1 MSKSRLFGIIYYLLN
16 NKKSTTATGLAKVFE
31 VSTRTIYRDI
41 DTLSTMGI
49 PIYTEAGRN
58 GGIHLLSNFTL
69 NKVLLSKEE
78 QNSLLLALKVLKQIN
93 PKINSQSF
101 LKLQSLFKNSFDD
114 WLEVDFS
121 NWHQTNNN
129 AQTFTLLKSAIL
141 NQRQIKFNYIKANGR
156 LEKRRCDPFKLIFKA
171 QAWYLQGFCLT
182 RNEFRT
188 FKINRMSSIKI
199 LKQTFSSKSV
209 PKIPKIN
216 LQEQTIHLRL
226 LFSERICCRVY
237 DEFNHH
243 DIHSRDD
250 GTVVVDTDLPNEGWL
265 IRYLLSFGKYIKILS
280 PKSIKSK
287 MKQELNEIYR
297 NI

>member
-1 MSKSRLFGIIYYLLN
+1 MLSSFSYLLN
-16 NKKSTTATGLAKVFE
+16 NKKSTTATELAKVFE
-31 VSTRTIYRDI
+31 VSSRTIYRDI

-69 NKVLLSKEE
+69 NKILLSKEE
-78 QNSLLLALKVLKQIN
+78 QNSLLLVLKGLKQIN
-93 PKINSQSF
+93 PKINHQSF

-129 AQTFTLLKSAIL
+129 AQTFALLKSAIL
-141 NQRQIKFNYIKANGR
+141 NQRQIKFNYIKANGE
-156 LEKRRCDPFKLIFKA
+156 LEKRRCDPVKLVFKA

-182 RNEFRT
+182 RKAFRT
-188 FKINRMSSIKI
+188 FKINRMTAIEV
-199 LKQTFSSKSV
+199 LEQTFSSKTV
-209 PKIPKIN
+209 PKIPKID
-216 LQEQTIHLRL
+216 LQSDTIRLHL
-226 LFSERICCRVY
+226 LFSEKICYRVY

-250 GTVVVDTDLPNEGWL
+250 GAVVVKTDLPDEEWL
-265 IRYLLSFGKYIKILS
+265 IRYLLSFGKYIKVLS

-287 MKQELNEIYR
+287 MKQELNEMYR